1 MNPLDNY
8 LNAILEAEEL
18 ELIIQETEEKFFEA
32 FFNDEEEKQE
42 KFFKNLEEAK
52 KIKKKYLSNSTE

>member
-1 MNPLDNY
+1 MEAIDNY

-18 ELIIQETEEKFFEA
+18 ELIIKETEEKFFEA
-32 FFNDEEEKQE
+32 FFNNEEEENQE

-52 KIKKKYLSNSTE
+52 NIKKKYLIILN